1 MGLGGGGLGGGGI
14 GGGGLVAARAAT
26 RMRSRQQYR
35 TMARMQRRRSLVA
48 DKMGVRGDFERPG
61 EEEAPQQEAAPAAP
75 AAAPEEDYT
84 AQLEKLADLKDKG
97 IVTAEEFEAKKKQL
111 LGI

>member
-1 MGLGGGGLGGGGI
+1 MGFGDGGGI

-35 TMARMQRRRSLVA
+35 TMSRMQRRRSAAA
-48 DKMGVRGDFERPG
+48 DRMGVRGDFERPG
-61 EEEAPQQEAAPAAP
+61 EAPAEAAPAAP
-75 AAAPEEDYT
+75 EAAAPEEDYT
-84 AQLEKLADLKDKG
+84 AQLEKLADLRDKG
-97 IVTAEEFEAKKKQL
+97 VITPEDFEAKKKQL